1 MGRIPS
7 GCGLADTGK
16 PDRLTIVSSVGAA
29 METVNI
35 HEAKTQLSKLV
46 AKAVAGEPFVISKA
60 GEPLVRVTALAAP
73 VKAKRLGFLEGEID
87 VPDDFDRLHEEAIRQ
102 LFEGDE

>member
-1 MGRIPS
+1 
-7 GCGLADTGK
+7 
-16 PDRLTIVSSVGAA
+16 

-87 VPDDFDRLHEEAIRQ
+87 VPDDFDEVHRGTIQ
-102 LFEGDE
+102 KLFEKDA